1 MSMSPGF
8 RIYAAGIEFSS
19 VSLEDHNFLKFTMNV
34 NVSGSQNNWC
44 RDALSSNSHRCLRRI
59 TTSWSTAH
67 QLSEQGSLQARIL
80 ICLYDYDQP
89 STPSNL
95 KLEAPASQW
104 VIRTAHE
111 LDAGQGSW
119 NRRLRHH
126 GRRNSYVVVN
136 PTNKILCKKLACA
149 LHSRIVDKPF
159 YAYAY
164 IIILYNR
171 QSVTR
176 SELVTHSLLPRS

>member
-1 MSMSPGF
+1 MSTSWSLAWWDAFSVPCTWRSIGIVF
-8 RIYAAGIEFSS
+8 LKCQCLRVSELCCRNRILI

-126 GRRNSYVVVN
+126 GRRNS
-136 PTNKILCKKLACA
+136 
-149 LHSRIVDKPF
+149 
-159 YAYAY
+159 
-164 IIILYNR
+164 
-171 QSVTR
+171 
-176 SELVTHSLLPRS
+176 